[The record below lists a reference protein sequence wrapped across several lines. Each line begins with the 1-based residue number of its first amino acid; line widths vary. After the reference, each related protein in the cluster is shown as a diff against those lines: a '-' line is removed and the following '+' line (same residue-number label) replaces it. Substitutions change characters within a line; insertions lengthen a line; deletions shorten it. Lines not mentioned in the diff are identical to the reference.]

1 MSDDII
7 GRLLNSFQI
16 LGDAIN
22 NARENLTA
30 RANIRQEVLQRLD
43 SYTDLLKKQRDVAHD
58 LEPLIAQGQWQ
69 DVSQKI
75 ALINGLL
82 DMIRTDARDVLASLA
97 GTDHAAHDEDGDVKT
112 PMLIC

>member
-22 NARENLTA
+22 NAQENLAA

-43 SYTDLLKKQRDVAHD
+43 SYTELLAKQREVALD
-58 LEPLIAQGQWQ
+58 LEPLIEQGQWQ

-82 DMIRTDARDVLASLA
+82 DMIRTDARDVLASLS
-97 GTDHAAHDEDGDVKT
+97 GTDHLAHEEEGETKS
-112 PMLIC
+112 PIIIC